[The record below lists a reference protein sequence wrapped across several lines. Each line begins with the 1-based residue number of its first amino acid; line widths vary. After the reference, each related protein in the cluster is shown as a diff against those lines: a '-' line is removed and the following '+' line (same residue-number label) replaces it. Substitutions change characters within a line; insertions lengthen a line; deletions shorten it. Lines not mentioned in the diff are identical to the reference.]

1 MNNHKSKHVVI
12 GAVVSMLILILQM
25 LLALVKVRLILTHY
39 GHEYYSIFQSSNG
52 VFSYLILIESGFSV
66 AYLLKMY
73 DPYAHGDYR
82 KLESLYLGLEKM
94 LYKVAGIMLIGVV
107 AITIFYPMILAENSL
122 GHLEVSVLIALCGIK
137 FVLPYFFTVAKKQ
150 ILNVVERSYLISII
164 DSTLNLLTDAIIIWI
179 CMYTDWS
186 FLITVLASA
195 LMLIPSII
203 IYTAIINHYKK
214 KFGFVK
220 GVEPSYE
227 ASAMTKDIMAQKVAY
242 LADNNVDQIIL
253 STRDLL
259 QATVYTSFNS
269 VVSYPVSLTNQL
281 ISSFRGHMGV
291 RLADD
296 SDKSY
301 VPFRKLLA
309 MNFYIA
315 TVITSVFILQAQSF
329 VKLWIGE
336 TYNTQN
342 ITLLLFAVILFRKCA
357 ENTITIAREGRD
369 LYKLSKKYAIAAAI
383 VNFVLSLILVQFI
396 EIKGLLIATII
407 ADIGI
412 LDFNDYRLVFHNI
425 FNKNVDIWREL
436 IPSIVCIGTAVFIRY
451 FTGFQYVEQNN
462 WLIFIGY
469 SALAAIIVAVA
480 TLFLYLLASKYMR
493 GTVNYFLPKRL
504 KKEV

>member
-12 GAVVSMLILILQM
+12 GAVVSMIILILQM
-25 LLALVKVRLILTHY
+25 LLALAKVRLILTHY

-107 AITIFYPMILAENSL
+107 AITVFYPMILAKNSL
-122 GHLEVSVLIALCGIK
+122 GRLEVSVLIALCGIK

-164 DSTLNLLTDAIIIWI
+164 DSIINLLSDAIVIAI
-179 CMYTDWS
+179 CLYTNWS
-186 FLITVLASA
+186 FLATVLASV

-203 IYTAIINHYKK
+203 IYTVIINYYKK

-220 GVEPSYE
+220 GVKPSFE

-259 QATVYTSFNS
+259 QTTVYTSFNS

-336 TYNTQN
+336 TYNTEN
-342 ITLLLFAVILFRKCA
+342 ITLILFAVILFRKCA

-369 LYKLSKKYAIAAAI
+369 LYKLSKRYAIVAAI

-407 ADIGI
+407 ADVFI

-425 FNKNVDIWREL
+425 FDKKVDVWKEL
-436 IPSIVCIGTAVFIRY
+436 IPSAFCIGLSIVIRY
-451 FTGFQYVEQNN
+451 CTPFQFVEQNI
-462 WLIFIGY
+462 WGVFIVY
-469 SALAAIIVAVA
+469 SALTAIVVAIVALV
-480 TLFLYLLASKYMR
+480 LFLIDSKYMR
-493 GTVNYFLPKRL
+493 GAINYFLPKRL
-504 KKEV
+504 KRKK